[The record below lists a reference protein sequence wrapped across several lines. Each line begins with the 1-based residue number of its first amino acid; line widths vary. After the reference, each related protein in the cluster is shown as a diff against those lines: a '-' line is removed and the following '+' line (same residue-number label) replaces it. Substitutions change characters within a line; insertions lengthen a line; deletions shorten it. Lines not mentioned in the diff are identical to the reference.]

1 MRNKGWFKKV
11 AGLLKFIT
19 VLALLS
25 LCLSYLSPFVHPES
39 AWIIPFFGLLY
50 PIFIIVNLILLVV
63 FALFKL
69 KWSLIILL
77 IILLG
82 GNLHFRHY
90 SLGKEVKTEN
100 ESESFTLMSYNVRL
114 FDLYNWSVDSSNI
127 NRRKIFAF
135 LDEKQPDIVCFQE
148 FYHQDKSKSFPTRD
162 SLVSFLQTVDYH
174 ERYSHRTKGRKNF
187 GIAILS
193 KLPMIA
199 KGEVP
204 LQLESGD
211 HNDNY
216 CIFAD
221 VVRENDTIRVYN
233 VHLQSIKIKSDE
245 FTYVDDN
252 GVVTIDKSAA
262 IENVVTKLRKAYPM
276 RAEQTKLVLDHAK
289 DSPFPVVICGD
300 FNDTPLSYTYQ
311 QFQKLYT
318 DASRELSRGISSTY
332 AGRMPA
338 GRIDYIFYSSG
349 LNGSYF
355 HIQNETLSD
364 HRAVWCRL
372 NINKSDK

>member
-1 MRNKGWFKKV
+1 MRNKRWFKRV
-11 AGLLKFIT
+11 AVLLKFIT

-25 LCLSYLSPFVHPES
+25 LCFSYLSPFLHPQS
-39 AWIIPFFGLLY
+39 AWVIPFFGLLY
-50 PIFIIVNLILLVV
+50 PIIIIVNLILLIV
-63 FALFKL
+63 FALFKS
-69 KWSLIILL
+69 KWSLIVLL
-77 IILLG
+77 VILLG

-100 ESESFTLMSYNVRL
+100 ITETFKLMSYNVRL

-127 NRRKIFAF
+127 NRRKIFSF
-135 LDEKQPDIVCFQE
+135 LDEQQPDIVCFQE

-162 SLVSFLQTVDYH
+162 TLIDFLQTVDYH

-211 HNDNY
+211 QNDNY

-221 VVRENDTIRVYN
+221 IVRKKDTIRVYN
-233 VHLQSIKIKSDE
+233 VHLQSIKIKSDD

-276 RAEQTKLVLDHAK
+276 RADQTKLVLDHAK

-311 QFQKLYT
+311 QFQNLYT

-332 AGRMPA
+332 AGKIPA
-338 GRIDYIFYSSG
+338 GRIDYIFYSTG
-349 LNGSYF
+349 LMGSDFY
-355 HIQNETLSD
+355 IQNETLSD
-364 HRAVWCRL
+364 HRAIWCRFKV
-372 NINKSDK
+372 NNSDK